1 MIRPYAASYE
11 RGRRLVAA
19 GCPLDYLELLPG
31 KSDPHRKRLYVRELG
46 GYVENRVIDFGAGSF
61 GYVIA
66 VAVGTDLSG
75 GIVISDW
82 SFVAPWD
89 HYISWDYEPCDV
101 VPKRDHCIYN
111 GLFNSRL
118 SSVINDR
125 RLLARGR
132 PVEGL
137 LCGCAFEPIPESVAS
152 GETVHGKLTLT
163 DDAGSTVALR
173 ITLTVDRSIARA
185 RDASTARRKS
195 RLFDNLDAASPS
207 QYMNVLSK

>member
-1 MIRPYAASYE
+1 MKIRPHAASYE

-19 GCPLDYLELLPG
+19 GCPLDYLESLPH
-31 KSDPHRKRLYVRELG
+31 KSGVFRKTLYIRELG
-46 GYVENRVIDFGAGSF
+46 GYTENRVIDFGAGTI
-61 GYVIA
+61 GYVIG
-66 VAVGTDLSG
+66 VAVGTDLPG

-89 HYISWDYEPCDV
+89 HYISWDYEPRDV

-118 SSVINDR
+118 SGVMNDR

-137 LCGCAFEPIPESVAS
+137 VCGRAFEPIPESVAS
-152 GETVHGKLTLT
+152 GETVHGKLSLT
-163 DDAGSTVALR
+163 SDTGYTVALR
-173 ITLTVDRSIARA
+173 ITLRVDRSIARA
-185 RDASTARRKS
+185 PNALTERRKG
-195 RLFDNLDAASPS
+195 RLFDKPDVASPDPLLI
-207 QYMNVLSK
+207 YK

>member
-11 RGRRLVAA
+11 CGRRLVAA

-31 KSDPHRKRLYVRELG
+31 KSDPHRKRLYIRELG

-89 HYISWDYEPCDV
+89 HYI
-101 VPKRDHCIYN
+101 
-111 GLFNSRL
+111 
-118 SSVINDR
+118 
-125 RLLARGR
+125 
-132 PVEGL
+132 
-137 LCGCAFEPIPESVAS
+137 
-152 GETVHGKLTLT
+152 
-163 DDAGSTVALR
+163 
-173 ITLTVDRSIARA
+173 
-185 RDASTARRKS
+185 
-195 RLFDNLDAASPS
+195 
-207 QYMNVLSK
+207 